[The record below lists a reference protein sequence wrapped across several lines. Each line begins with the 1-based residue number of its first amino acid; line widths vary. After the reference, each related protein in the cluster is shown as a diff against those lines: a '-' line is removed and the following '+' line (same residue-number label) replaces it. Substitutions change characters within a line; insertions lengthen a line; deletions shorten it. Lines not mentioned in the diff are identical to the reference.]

1 MGIAPPGRCSDRGKC
16 PSGNS
21 STEPYIASHN
31 LLLAH
36 ATAARLYKNNF
47 QPKQGGQIGL
57 SLVGQYYEP
66 YSSSPHDTAAAKR
79 AMDFELGWLVCVCV
93 CVNFLD

>member
-1 MGIAPPGRCSDRGKC
+1 MGIAPPGRCSDRKKC

-21 STEPYIASHN
+21 STEPSIASHN

-36 ATAARLYKNNF
+36 ATAARLYKQKF
-47 QPKQGGQIGL
+47 QPEQGGQIGL

-66 YSSSPHDTAAAKR
+66 YSNSPRDTAAAKR
-79 AMDFELGWLVCVCV
+79 ALDFELGWLVYFCL
-93 CVNFLD
+93 FS